1 MRDLL
6 TGSDKNLV
14 CAVEIAVECILPMSH
29 CFNNVSV
36 VSVLF
41 SRDNSTKSVAAFCFF
56 AIAAAATLVRD

>member
-14 CAVEIAVECILPMSH
+14 CAVEIAVECILPISH
-29 CFNNVSV
+29 CFNN

-56 AIAAAATLVRD
+56 AIAAAAALVRD